1 MVESEATRA
10 QCRCSRHRHRHRR
23 ASLPGPPS
31 GARHTLGPTDTDT
44 KDVCRCSA
52 LAWIYM

>member
-1 MVESEATRA
+1 MIESEATRA

-31 GARHTLGPTDTDT
+31 VARHTLGPTDT
-44 KDVCRCSA
+44 KDVCTCSA
-52 LAWIYM
+52 YAWIYE